1 MKATYSK
8 IEKLKSK
15 ILIEKLFDEGKSVKI
30 FPLRLIFLETEFNE
44 PIKIKC
50 GVSVG
55 RRNFKNAVD
64 RNRVKRLIREAY
76 RLNKSAYFNNISTQY
91 AFMIL
96 YIGNEKPTFEQTDKS
111 MRKLLEKF
119 VEGVSEEKK

>member
-1 MKATYSK
+1 MKHTYSK

-55 RRNFKNAVD
+55 KRNFKNAVD

-76 RLNKSAYFNNISTQY
+76 RLNKSAYFNNITTQY

-119 VEGVSEEKK
+119 IEGLSEEKK

>member
-1 MKATYSK
+1 MKHTYSK

-44 PIKIKC
+44 PVKIKC

-55 RRNFKNAVD
+55 KRNFKNAVD

-76 RLNKSAYFNNISTQY
+76 RLNKSAYFNNIATQY

>member
-30 FPLRLIFLETEFNE
+30 FPLRLIFLETEFNQ

-55 RRNFKNAVD
+55 KRNFKNAVD